1 MTTILCSSLIKYIY
15 RQNPREFARG
25 ILKDLISITRLLC
38 RIPNSKEMKLLMD
51 LCKQMNVEMG
61 NPRKIVPECQGLSN
75 GNMHGKGNQEGKQPV
90 LLQAQHFMN
99 NSAENKPPTIPFS
112 SEKQASSGQLRG
124 SYILGERMNGITETL
139 LLLAKPAL
147 PNSTCQTWHI

>member
-1 MTTILCSSLIKYIY
+1 MINLMVQFL
-15 RQNPREFARG
+15 
-25 ILKDLISITRLLC
+25 
-38 RIPNSKEMKLLMD
+38 EMKLLMD

-61 NPRKIVPECQGLSN
+61 NPKKLVPECQGLSS
-75 GNMHGKGNQEGKQPV
+75 GNLPGKGNQEGKQPV

-124 SYILGERMNGITETL
+124 SYILGERMNEITETL

-147 PNSTCQTWHI
+147 PNSTCQTWHM

>member
-1 MTTILCSSLIKYIY
+1 MV
-15 RQNPREFARG
+15 QFP
-25 ILKDLISITRLLC
+25 
-38 RIPNSKEMKLLMD
+38 EMKLLMD
-51 LCKQMNVEMG
+51 LCKQMNVEIG
-61 NPRKIVPECQGLSN
+61 NPRKLVPECQGLSS
-75 GNMHGKGNQEGKQPV
+75 GNMPGKGNQEGKQPV

-99 NSAENKPPTIPFS
+99 NSAENKPPTIPFN

-147 PNSTCQTWHI
+147 PNSTCQTWHM

>member
-1 MTTILCSSLIKYIY
+1 MTASPPLPPLTRPLASLAVPH
-15 RQNPREFARG
+15 RVTLRPS
-25 ILKDLISITRLLC
+25 LSL
-38 RIPNSKEMKLLMD
+38 EMKLLMD

-61 NPRKIVPECQGLSN
+61 NPRKLVPECQGLSS
-75 GNMHGKGNQEGKQPV
+75 GNMPGKGNQEGKQPM

-112 SEKQASSGQLRG
+112 SEKQASNGQLRG
-124 SYILGERMNGITETL
+124 SYILGERMNGTTETL

-147 PNSTCQTWHI
+147 PNSTCQTWHM